1 MGITDSVPF
10 AEMEAILLGGAI
22 KERRRMQFE
31 IPEDANVHIVIGKP
45 TSWSFSPRTCSA
57 GKAYAGLGP
66 EGGGELVALSGEPS
80 AARPAPRFRRH
91 LLKGSLSAMLLAGS
105 FAVGLHF
112 GSFPRAP
119 ELARTAAA
127 LPRPTPTT
135 EQRAFPDPPQPPEAS
150 AVTAGEVTAN
160 FQKQLQQSPTVIPP
174 PGLPE
179 TPGKNPFGLEN

>member
-22 KERRRMQFE
+22 KERRRMLFE
-31 IPEDANVHIVIGKP
+31 IPEDAYVHVVIGARASVKACAGYDP
-45 TSWSFSPRTCSA
+45 GAASA
-57 GKAYAGLGP
+57 LLAVPQG
-66 EGGGELVALSGEPS
+66 
-80 AARPAPRFRRH
+80 AAVVWPAPRFRRL

>member
-1 MGITDSVPF
+1 M
-10 AEMEAILLGGAI
+10 L
-22 KERRRMQFE
+22 FE
-31 IPEDANVHIVIGKP
+31 IPEDAHVHIVIGTPASVKA
-45 TSWSFSPRTCSA
+45 CA
-57 GKAYAGLGP
+57 GRDPGAAGALLAVP
-66 EGGGELVALSGEPS
+66 ED
-80 AARPAPRFRRH
+80 AAAVRPAPRFRRL

-105 FAVGLHF
+105 FAAGLHF

-127 LPRPTPTT
+127 LPRPAPTT
-135 EQRAFPDPPQPPEAS
+135 EQRAFPDPPQPREAS

-160 FQKQLQQSPTVIPP
+160 FEKQLQQSPTVIPP